1 MKDWNL
7 ETNKNPESC
16 QDLKI
21 FYLSSCSS
29 DLVID
34 LLDKLIET
42 ITDGPLYR
50 ELDLVT
56 ALSHLCAQYV
66 WVV

>member
-1 MKDWNL
+1 MKQTK
-7 ETNKNPESC
+7 EPESC

-21 FYLSSCSS
+21 FYLSSCTS

-42 ITDGPLYR
+42 ITDGPMYR